1 MSDKLNTLNHYDDG
15 AEFHVFA
22 RVIQGEKKEDKN
34 GDPYW
39 SIKVKDDT
47 GTAWLKAFKA
57 HNLDVR
63 GGEVLKV
70 KAKVNIWKGKR
81 GLQCWGD
88 DVKVVEGAPEPD
100 YAPAASRSPATG
112 STPAPR
118 LTDKKLVAA
127 MAEWAETL
135 KSVLPPEAVAA
146 AIGGIVVG
154 LREGTVELA
163 AGEDAREPGDDEPG
177 WGGPEGEDPAARGFD
192 DDDVPFGF
200 FWVPF
205 LGALLWSVGQ
215 HA

>member
-1 MSDKLNTLNHYDDG
+1 MSDKLNTINHYDDG

-22 RVIQGEKKEDKN
+22 RVIQGEKKNDKS

-57 HNLDVR
+57 HNLDIR

-70 KAKVNIWKGKR
+70 KAKVNVWKGKR

-88 DVKVVEGAPEPD
+88 DVKVVEDAPEPT
-100 YAPAASRSPATG
+100 YAASAPRSSAPAGPPG
-112 STPAPR
+112 PR

-127 MAEWAETL
+127 MAGWAETL

-154 LREGTVELA
+154 LREGTVGLA
-163 AGEDAREPGDDEPG
+163 EPEAPSGPTTYPAPEHGGWFGDEDE
-177 WGGPEGEDPAARGFD
+177 GGGGGGSD
-192 DDDVPFGF
+192 DDDVPF
-200 FWVPF
+200 
-205 LGALLWSVGQ
+205 
-215 HA
+215 